1 VSGFRHAG
9 SITYSLFRICFFD
22 GWQHAAAEVISSA
35 VLKQHIDSA
44 AGVTTPV
51 TALSTTLTGQQGVA
65 RRPSLA
71 SG

>member
-1 VSGFRHAG
+1 
-9 SITYSLFRICFFD
+9 LFFD

-35 VLKQHIDSA
+35 VLKQPIDSA

-51 TALSTTLTGQQGVA
+51 TAPSTTLTGQQGVA